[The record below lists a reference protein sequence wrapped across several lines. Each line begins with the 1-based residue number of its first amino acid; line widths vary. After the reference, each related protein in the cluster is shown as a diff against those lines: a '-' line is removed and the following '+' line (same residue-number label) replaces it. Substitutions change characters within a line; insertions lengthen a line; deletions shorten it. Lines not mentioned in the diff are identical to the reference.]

1 MRVLE
6 LWRFPVKSLQ
16 GERLDVAELGA
27 GGIAGDRQWALFD
40 VATGFGLTARRE
52 PDLLFAAARVRPDG
66 GVEIVL
72 PDGTVTADDAVLS
85 DWLGRPVA
93 LRSAAAV
100 TERPPLRGA
109 GRRPGRDAHAAGTT
123 GWAAGGAFHDNAGR
137 PGLAGLHRHRS
148 APGTGGGSAPTSS
161 STAPGRTRSPAR
173 GCGSGGAVLAVGTP
187 IPRCVMVTRPQPG
200 GIGRDTG
207 VLKTIHRERGGELA
221 IGGAGARR
229 RDASA
234 PATFSNRPDAHWPR
248 AHRRSPLRRGHHP
261 ARSAAQARRRRPD
274 RRPGEGLPALDGT
287 VRVNGEPEE
296 RRGRQLHRGDVVAV
310 EGMEDVRIG

>member
-16 GERLDVAELGA
+16 GERLDRADLGP

-66 GVEIVL
+66 GVEVVL

-93 LRSAAAV
+93 LRSAAEV
-100 TERPPLRGA
+100 TER
-109 GRRPGRDAHAAGTT
+109 RRYESPDDDLAETPQ
-123 GWAAGGAFHDNAGR
+123 GWHDWEGAAGGAFHDNADGR
-137 PGLAGLHRHRS
+137 LSLVSTGTLGSWDRRRFRSNVVVDGAGEEALV
-148 APGTGGGSAPTSS
+148 GT
-161 STAPGRTRSPAR
+161 RTRL
-173 GCGSGGAVLAVGTP
+173 GSAVLAVGTP

-221 IGGAGARR
+221 V
-229 RDASA
+229 
-234 PATFSNRPDAHWPR
+234 
-248 AHRRSPLRRGHHP
+248 
-261 ARSAAQARRRRPD
+261 AAQVLVP
-274 RRPGEGLPALDGT
+274 GT
-287 VRVNGEPEE
+287 VHTGDLLEP
-296 RRGRQLHRGDVVAV
+296 A
-310 EGMEDVRIG
+310 